1 MFDSTGERGPP
12 CGVPSL
18 AGLTSPFSIIP
29 ARKNARISFS
39 NPLIADPFGYL
50 REQSVVVDPVEKF
63 LEIQIHHP
71 AVAFG
76 LILLRLLHR
85 LMCRS
90 PGPKPIAVFGE
101 RSVPAPLQYLHH
113 RLLDESIQH
122 RRNAQLAHPAVR
134 LRDSHPFYRLWC
146 VGSVEEL
153 FPDGW
158 PVLFQV
164 SRQFLDGHPV
174 DAWTA
179 FVGLHSS

>member
-39 NPLIADPFGYL
+39 NPFIADLFGDL
-50 REQSVVVDPVEKF
+50 RQQSVVIDPVEKF

-85 LMCRS
+85 LVCRS
-90 PGPKPIAVFGE
+90 LGPKPIAVFGE
-101 RSVPAPLQYLHH
+101 RPVPTPLQHLHH
-113 RLLDESIQH
+113 RLLDEPIQH
-122 RRNAQLAHPAVR
+122 CRNAQLAHSAVR
-134 LRDSHPFYRLWC
+134 LWDFHSSYRLRP
-146 VGSVEEL
+146 VGSTEKL
-153 FPDGW
+153 FTNRW
-158 PVLFQV
+158 PVLLQV
-164 SRQFLDGHPV
+164 SWQLLDGHPV
-174 DAWTA
+174 DAWTSL
-179 FVGLHSS
+179 VGL